1 MNKRGFELTFA
12 NLIKAILVIIILA
25 VIILIFTG
33 TINFFGK
40 TNTCIS
46 RGGFC
51 TSQCEYATIYVEGC
65 TAPDVCCL
73 QPS

>member
-1 MNKRGFELTFA
+1 MNKRGFDLTFA
-12 NLIKAILVIIILA
+12 NLIKATLVIIVL
-25 VIILIFTG
+25 VVLVLIFTG

-40 TNTCIS
+40 TNTCTS
-46 RGGFC
+46 RGGSC
-51 TSQCEYATIYVEGC
+51 TTECAYATIYVEGC